1 MSMLKKLLEKI
12 NEDPATDFSQSGRN
26 PGSLESSTERINW
39 ALSILKDQNKSFQSL
54 KEDLRLATEAV
65 GKIMKTQSNSAN
77 GPQLFQLR
85 SIEQNEL
92 AIVADSQNKAILVF
106 TGVTIVFLP
115 LSFFTGYYGMN
126 LKGIQ
131 NTNKDEKWFWRVCG
145 IVAFCIIGISMTYAF
160 RHRLRRLGV
169 FRRRAVEKF
178 LP

>member
-1 MSMLKKLLEKI
+1 MLKQLLVNVEQ
-12 NEDPATDFSQSGRN
+12 DGDADFSGVDRS
-26 PGSLESSTERINW
+26 PGSLESSAERIKW
-39 ALSILKDQNKSFQSL
+39 ALAIVQDQKNSFESL
-54 KEDLRLATEAV
+54 LEDLRLATQAV
-65 GKIMKTQSNSAN
+65 SVLEQCTPQPHLTTS
-77 GPQLFQLR
+77 QLFQLR

-131 NTNKDEKWFWRVCG
+131 NTDKDEKWFWRVCG
-145 IVAFCIIGISMTYAF
+145 IVAFVIIGGSMMYAF
-160 RHRLRRLGV
+160 RHRLRRLRM
-169 FRRRAVEKF
+169 FRRRAMERF